1 MEKLEQQLIQQL
13 KSRVP
18 VAFEIGAHIMNS
30 GGKRVRP
37 QLTVIS
43 TANWRI
49 CRYGLYHPLRGDRV
63 YTHSY
68 ITS

>member
-1 MEKLEQQLIQQL
+1 MEKLEQELIQQL

-37 QLTVIS
+37 QVTV
-43 TANWRI
+43 
-49 CRYGLYHPLRGDRV
+49 HPVRGDRV
-63 YTHSY
+63 YTYSY